1 MITSCLRLFILQVN
15 NRRPYHSIN
24 FVIAHDGFT
33 LRDLVSYNF
42 KVPLLN
48 SFLQFVIA
56 HQNLVSLLVLGF
68 VAQ

>member
-1 MITSCLRLFILQVN
+1 MIASFLHLFVLQVN
-15 NRRPYHSIN
+15 NRRPYHGIN

-42 KVPLLN
+42 KVALLN
-48 SFLQFVIA
+48 SFLEFIV
-56 HQNLVSLLVLGF
+56 HQNLVSFLVLGF

>member
-15 NRRPYHSIN
+15 NRWPYHSIN